1 MQRVASMAK
10 REVPLDAGAE
20 PIGHDREERERA
32 LRPVAEQLANL
43 RRREGEDLGHEG
55 RVNLEGALFDAGPLV
70 EERAEAPEAG
80 FEPGERREVA
90 LEATVQRRRE
100 ALYGISQELT

>member
-1 MQRVASMAK
+1 MAK
-10 REVPLDAGAE
+10 CEVPLDAGAE

-55 RVNLEGALFDAGPLV
+55 RVDSKEPCSMRDHSSKNEPRLPKLV
-70 EERAEAPEAG
+70 SSPGNAEK
-80 FEPGERREVA
+80 
-90 LEATVQRRRE
+90 
-100 ALYGISQELT
+100 

>member
-32 LRPVAEQLANL
+32 LRPVAEQLADL
-43 RRREGEDLGHEG
+43 RRRKPKHLGHEG
-55 RVNLEGALFDAGPLV
+55 RVDLERARLDAVPLV
-70 EERAEAPEAG
+70 EERAQAPEAA

-90 LEATVQRRRE
+90 LEAAVQRRRE
-100 ALYGISQELT
+100 AFYRVAQELT